1 MQKSKIGRSPAPK
14 VIPLARSGRPP
25 LYRVKVPSNFKD
37 ILVGATLGNRYWVL
51 SVIGKGGMSV
61 VYRAKTKDTGK
72 VVAVKTL
79 RTQGLTDEMLV
90 KRFQREAE
98 LLSRLNHPR
107 IVNLHAYGTSARG
120 QPYFVMDFLR
130 GENLTD
136 VLKREDH
143 LAPERFQDIFVQV
156 CAAIEHAHK
165 HNAIHRDI
173 KPGNIMLTRQGRT
186 VDYVKIVDFGIAMIS
201 EEAQRLTRMGEVWGS
216 PIYMSPEQ
224 CMGATV
230 DLRSDIYSL
239 GIVMF
244 ESLTGRVP
252 FLGRNYA
259 DTMGKQISE
268 APPKMAELR
277 PDLTIPANF
286 EKIIHK
292 AMAKQPDDRY
302 QTLTQMRKDLE
313 AALSYTT
320 DKAPRV
326 SDSHSNLKARKKT
339 IETPQLKET
348 TPKEEPRPVSKK
360 EASRTNLKAVSVK
373 DKGIQK
379 RSKKTTVKSPSQSR
393 MLPIVGFSLL
403 LSLLIIVALSQ
414 KDFLAKALSDV
425 ARALLRSETEYT
437 SPYQYPV
444 EDTNQNSNTG
454 QTKGLEDL
462 REPPALT
469 ENTNDSDQPAM
480 ETAAE
485 ESSDTSPSSSDSQ
498 Q

>member
-136 VLKREDH
+136 VLKAEDH

-268 APPKMAELR
+268 APPNLSEVR

-320 DKAPRV
+320 DKAPRI
-326 SDSHSNLKARKKT
+326 SDSHANLKARKKT
-339 IETPQLKET
+339 VETPQHREI

-360 EASRTNLKAVSVK
+360 ETSRTNLKAVSVK
-373 DKGIQK
+373 DKGAQK
-379 RSKKTTVKSPSQSR
+379 RSKKTAAKDPPKSR
-393 MLPIVGFSLL
+393 MLPVVGFSLL
-403 LSLLIIVALSQ
+403 LSLLIIVGLSQ
-414 KDFLAKALSDV
+414 KDFLAKALSEV
-425 ARALLRSETEYT
+425 ARALLRGETEYT

-444 EDTNQNSNTG
+444 EETNQNSSTG
-454 QTKGLEDL
+454 QTTGLEDL
-462 REPPALT
+462 KEPPVQT
-469 ENTNDSDQPAM
+469 DTIDDNDQPAM
-480 ETAAE
+480 ETATE
-485 ESSDTSPSSSDSQ
+485 ESSDTSPSSGDSQ
-498 Q
+498 

>member
-268 APPKMAELR
+268 APPKMADVR
-277 PDLTIPANF
+277 PDLSIPASF

-339 IETPQLKET
+339 VEAPQHKEVA
-348 TPKEEPRPVSKK
+348 PKEEARPVSKK

-373 DKGIQK
+373 DKGL
-379 RSKKTTVKSPSQSR
+379 KKSGKKSAAKSQSR
-393 MLPIVGFSLL
+393 SAMLPVIGFSLL
-403 LSLLIIVALSQ
+403 LSLLIIVGLSQ
-414 KDFLAKALSDV
+414 REFLARALSDV

-444 EDTNQNSNTG
+444 DDNNQTNTSQTTG
-454 QTKGLEDL
+454 FEDL
-462 REPPALT
+462 KEPPAQT
-469 ENTNDSDQPAM
+469 DTASDDNQPIM
-480 ETAAE
+480 DTSGEG
-485 ESSDTSPSSSDSQ
+485 SGSDTSPSSGDGQ